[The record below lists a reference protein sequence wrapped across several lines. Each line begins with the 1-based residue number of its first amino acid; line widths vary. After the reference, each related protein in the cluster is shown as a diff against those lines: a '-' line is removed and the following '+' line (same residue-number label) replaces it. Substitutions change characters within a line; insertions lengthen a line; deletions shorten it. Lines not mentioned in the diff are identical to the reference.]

1 MTKKFIFNT
10 IIIIEILT
18 KVFTQKFE
26 KKSLSLEKKEK
37 RVFEHERKNKLSE
50 KKFYLINVLENL
62 RSRINATR
70 HM

>member
-37 RVFEHERKNKLSE
+37 RVFEHERKNKVLSE
-50 KKFYLINVLENL
+50 K
-62 RSRINATR
+62 SRPAVTERYRASIL
-70 HM
+70 